1 MLTKVHHIKIT
12 QKDIEVGTKKDCF
25 ECALAYAL
33 MRDMKIPFR
42 NVSVAKTLRLP
53 YVTLNLPRWLERWII
68 DYDNGKKV
76 PELEFIIVERRAPL
90 KWEIISSQHEK

>member
-1 MLTKVHHIKIT
+1 MQTIVHHIKVT
-12 QKDIEVGTKKDCF
+12 QKDIEIDIKKDCF

-42 NVSVAKTLRLP
+42 CVSVAKTLRLP
-53 YVTLNLPRWLERWII
+53 RETMFFPRWLERWII

-90 KWEIISSQHEK
+90 KWEIISSQYEN